1 MDGLGYDPETGRYDD
16 EPEEP
21 EPEPPE
27 PPVVQD
33 EARVRAK
40 ISGIESL
47 LRQERFRLDEYLALS
62 DCPRT
67 WIATTQAAVTALE
80 ADLASA
86 QRRLPVAPQP
96 RGRRVKHSDARRGQ
110 FTGLY
115 NSWRNMIQRCTNP
128 RATEYARYGPR
139 RRLRPALVG
148 LRRVQ
153 GGRGRDLAL
162 GPEPGSDRQRAR
174 LLEGQLPVGDEVPAD
189 SQSRSEGAA
198 DIMNSTPKRLDPRLT
213 DKGFAALAGPG
224 VLSVLSVT
232 AGLMIGRNL
241 VEATP
246 SFLTRRVRLLPR
258 SLPCFYRAS

>member
-1 MDGLGYDPETGRYDD
+1 MSGPSEQDYEHLAQIGDGPPEPEPVQQDTDDEGGMDGLGYDPETGRYDD

-62 DCPRT
+62 DCPRS

-128 RATEYARYGPR
+128 RATEYARYG
-139 RRLRPALVG
+139 
-148 LRRVQ
+148 
-153 GGRGRDLAL
+153 AL
-162 GPEPGSDRQRAR
+162 G
-174 LLEGQLPVGDEVPAD
+174 VGF
-189 SQSRSEGAA
+189 
-198 DIMNSTPKRLDPRLT
+198 DPRWW
-213 DKGFAALAGPG
+213 DYAAFKADVGGTWRSGLSLDRIDNALGYSKDNCRWATKYQQTHNRG
-224 VLSVLSVT
+224 VK
-232 AGLMIGRNL
+232 
-241 VEATP
+241 E
-246 SFLTRRVRLLPR
+246 PR
-258 SLPCFYRAS
+258 TV